1 METNTIDQIQN
12 DLLVQKIENHLYTWN
27 KMANWLQA
35 SLIVMGF
42 LSITSSLF
50 VSAFAGI
57 LEPLAIQIIAFFA
70 TLFITLITAFNLPTK
85 ANNVRNGWRILNKA
99 YYDYK
104 NNSVDLSVLLKAYED
119 GEKVLDGIEFNF
131 SKSKND

>member
-1 METNTIDQIQN
+1 M
-12 DLLVQKIENHLYTWN
+12 
-27 KMANWLQA
+27 
-35 SLIVMGF
+35 
-42 LSITSSLF
+42 
-50 VSAFAGI
+50 
-57 LEPLAIQIIAFFA
+57 
-70 TLFITLITAFNLPTK
+70 PTK